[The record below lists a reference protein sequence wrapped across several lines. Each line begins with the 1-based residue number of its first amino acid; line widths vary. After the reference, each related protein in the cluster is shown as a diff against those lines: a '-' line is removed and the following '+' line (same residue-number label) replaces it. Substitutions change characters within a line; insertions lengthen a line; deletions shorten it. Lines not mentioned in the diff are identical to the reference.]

1 MKFSSLE
8 AAGKFGRFE
17 AVFQKGQAKAPTVSI
32 NWDDCDLWDG
42 WDIWDIWDIWDK
54 SFSSQISQISQKSH

>member
-8 AAGKFGRFE
+8 AAEKIGRFE

-32 NWDDCDLWDG
+32 NWD
-42 WDIWDIWDIWDK
+42 IWDIWDK
-54 SFSSQISQISQKSH
+54 

>member
-17 AVFQKGQAKAPTVSI
+17 AVFQKGQAKTPITMI
-32 NWDDCDLWDG
+32 N
-42 WDIWDIWDIWDK
+42 WDIWDIWDK
-54 SFSSQISQISQKSH
+54 

>member
-1 MKFSSLE
+1 MKFSCLE

-32 NWDDCDLWDG
+32 NWD
-42 WDIWDIWDIWDK
+42 IWDIWDK
-54 SFSSQISQISQKSH
+54 

>member
-8 AAGKFGRFE
+8 AVGKFGRFE

-32 NWDDCDLWDG
+32 NWDDWDDWDD
-42 WDIWDIWDIWDK
+42 WDI
-54 SFSSQISQISQKSH
+54 